1 VVSLAPY
8 FRWKKLVNT
17 PSVFMLALGMSR
29 TLHVQRKDNGT
40 FEVHV
45 ESPSSG
51 ERKVAGRFL
60 DDARLHEELVHHGC
74 TAEQIEKGLVELKDR
89 AKESAR
95 ISLDD

>member
-1 VVSLAPY
+1 
-8 FRWKKLVNT
+8 
-17 PSVFMLALGMSR
+17 MSR

-60 DDARLHEELVHHGC
+60 DTNRLHEELVHHGC
-74 TAEQIEKGLVELKDR
+74 TPEQIEKGLGELK
-89 AKESAR
+89 EQQNQSAR
-95 ISLDD
+95 ISLED